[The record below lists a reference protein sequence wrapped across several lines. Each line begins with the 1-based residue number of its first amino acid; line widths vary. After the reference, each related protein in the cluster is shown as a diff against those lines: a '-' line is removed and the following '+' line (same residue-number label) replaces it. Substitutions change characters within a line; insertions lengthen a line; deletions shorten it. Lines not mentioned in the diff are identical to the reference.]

1 MMKKLFLC
9 HLLKY
14 LNLKIIGLLFLV
26 SVFFSCE
33 NKEGNNAIHPN
44 CASDYCS
51 ATGKEQLIDLYR
63 NSKPIEK
70 TLYFDVN
77 CIVTAEKS
85 LNYFKIKAKIEKL
98 NQIFVPSHS
107 QFRLLPK
114 IFHHPSTF
122 NLDEIEKE
130 KTSRRMVTQDFEKG
144 DALNIFI
151 VPHGEYLNG
160 FTYVI
165 QENFFS
171 YFNLLECNTTFISEK
186 AWFNESTLA
195 HEMGHFFGLQ
205 HTFGKSPYE
214 KTTLEKPDGSNCVD
228 EGDFICD
235 TSADPNGKINKK
247 CEYIG
252 LSDAKKYDFNPPVNN
267 YMSYYRND
275 CKNEFTDGQYASMN
289 AFANKYRKYLSA
301 KK

>member
-1 MMKKLFLC
+1 M
-9 HLLKY
+9 LLLASAIY
-14 LNLKIIGLLFLV
+14 
-26 SVFFSCE
+26 SCK
-33 NKEGNNAIHPN
+33 NKESNLAIHPF

-51 ATGKEQLIDLYR
+51 DDGKEELINLYQQ
-63 NSKPIEK
+63 NKIIEK

-77 CIVTAEKS
+77 CIVTSEKS
-85 LNYFKIKAKIEKL
+85 PEFFKISEKIKKL
-98 NQIFVPSHS
+98 NQIFSPSHI
-107 QFRLLPK
+107 QFLLQP
-114 IFHHPSTF
+114 IISHQPVAI
-122 NLDEIEKE
+122 NLDEIERKKRARNLVARNLE
-130 KTSRRMVTQDFEKG
+130 KK
-144 DALNIFI
+144 DAINLFI

-165 QENFFS
+165 QEKYLS
-171 YFNLLECNTTFISEK
+171 YFNILECNTSFISDK

-214 KTTLEKPDGSNCVD
+214 NTTLEKPDRSNCVD

-235 TSADPNGKINKK
+235 TPADPNGKINKK

-252 LSDAKKYDFNPPVNN
+252 LSDAKKYNFTPPVSN

-275 CKNEFTDGQYASMN
+275 CKNEFTVGQYASMN

-301 KK
+301 NN

>member
-1 MMKKLFLC
+1 MKEQFLFYLV
-9 HLLKY
+9 KY
-14 LNLKIIGLLFLV
+14 FNLKIIGILLLT
-26 SVFFSCE
+26 SVIYSCK
-33 NKEGNNAIHPN
+33 NKESNHAIHPF

-51 ATGKEQLIDLYR
+51 VSGKEELIDLYQ

-70 TLYFDVN
+70 TLFFDVN

-85 LNYFKIKAKIEKL
+85 PNFFKITAKIEKL
-98 NQIFVPSHS
+98 NQIFFPSHI
-107 QFRLLPK
+107 QFRLLP
-114 IFHHPSTF
+114 IISHHPATI
-122 NLDEIEKE
+122 NLDEIERK
-130 KTSRRMVTQDFEKG
+130 KSLRRLVTQDLEKD

-165 QENFFS
+165 QENFLN
-171 YFNLLECNTTFISEK
+171 YFNLVECNTTFISEK

-214 KTTLEKPDGSNCVD
+214 NTTLEKADGSNCVD

-235 TSADPNGKINKK
+235 TPADPNGKINKR

-252 LSDAKKYDFNPPVNN
+252 LSDAKKYEFNPPITN

-275 CKNEFTDGQYASMN
+275 CKNEFTVGQYASMN
-289 AFANKYRKYLSA
+289 AFANKYRKYLGT